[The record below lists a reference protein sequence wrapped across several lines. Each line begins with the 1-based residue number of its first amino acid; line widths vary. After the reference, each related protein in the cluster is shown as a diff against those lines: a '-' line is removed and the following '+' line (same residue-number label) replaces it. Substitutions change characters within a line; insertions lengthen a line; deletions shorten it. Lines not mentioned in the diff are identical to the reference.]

1 MADSFNAVRH
11 FFKEME
17 LHMKRNRSMIIAFA
31 GPATL
36 IFVATFIYPIIRTIV
51 MSFFSIQEITDATDK
66 WKFNGIGNYISLMET
81 PLYRT
86 SWINLFKIFIIG
98 GVITLGASLLLAVI
112 LKSGVHGKRFFQAA
126 IYLPNV
132 ISAVAMATMWIQYV
146 FNSSYG
152 FLTNLFKA
160 LHLDFL
166 ADVQWLDADHK
177 FWALLISYCFGM
189 IGHFMLIWV
198 SGIERI
204 GKDYYEAASID
215 GANKVGQ
222 LLYITLPLL
231 KGIFR
236 TNVIMWSIS
245 VSGFF
250 IWSKL
255 FSPISADTSTI
266 VPMVYMYDKLFGA
279 ENTGDVVRDAGT
291 AAAIGVMLCLFI
303 VLVFTVVN
311 RLIKDDD
318 LEF

>member
-1 MADSFNAVRH
+1 
-11 FFKEME
+11 
-17 LHMKRNRSMIIAFA
+17 MIIAFA

-160 LHLDFL
+160 LHLDL
-166 ADVQWLDADHK
+166 S
-177 FWALLISYCFGM
+177 LI
-189 IGHFMLIWV
+189 H
-198 SGIERI
+198 
-204 GKDYYEAASID
+204 
-215 GANKVGQ
+215 
-222 LLYITLPLL
+222 
-231 KGIFR
+231 
-236 TNVIMWSIS
+236 IS
-245 VSGFF
+245 E
-250 IWSKL
+250 
-255 FSPISADTSTI
+255 PT
-266 VPMVYMYDKLFGA
+266 
-279 ENTGDVVRDAGT
+279 RH
-291 AAAIGVMLCLFI
+291 
-303 VLVFTVVN
+303 
-311 RLIKDDD
+311 
-318 LEF
+318 

>member
-1 MADSFNAVRH
+1 
-11 FFKEME
+11 
-17 LHMKRNRSMIIAFA
+17 MIIAFA

-112 LKSGVHGKRFFQAA
+112 LKSGVHGKRFFSSG

>member
-1 MADSFNAVRH
+1 
-11 FFKEME
+11 
-17 LHMKRNRSMIIAFA
+17 MKRNRSMIIAFA

-81 PLYRT
+81 SLYRT

>member
-1 MADSFNAVRH
+1 
-11 FFKEME
+11 
-17 LHMKRNRSMIIAFA
+17 MKRNRSMIIAFA
-31 GPATL
+31 GPVTL

>member
-1 MADSFNAVRH
+1 
-11 FFKEME
+11 
-17 LHMKRNRSMIIAFA
+17 MKRNRSMIIAFA

-86 SWINLFKIFIIG
+86 SWVNLFKIFIIG

>member
-1 MADSFNAVRH
+1 
-11 FFKEME
+11 
-17 LHMKRNRSMIIAFA
+17 MKRNRSMIIAFA

-36 IFVATFIYPIIRTIV
+36 IFVATFIYPIIRTVI
-51 MSFFSIQEITDATDK
+51 MSFFSIQEITDSTDK
-66 WKFNGIGNYISLMET
+66 WKFNGIGNYISLLQT

-86 SWINLFKIFIIG
+86 SWINLFKIFVIG
-98 GVITLGASLLLAVI
+98 GVITLGVSLLLAVI
-112 LKSGVHGKRFFQAA
+112 LKSGVHGKGFFQAA

-166 ADVQWLDADHK
+166 ANIQWLDASHK

-204 GKDYYEAASID
+204 GPDYYEAASID
-215 GANKVGQ
+215 GATKVGQ
-222 LLYITLPLL
+222 FFHITLPLL
-231 KGIFR
+231 KGISR
-236 TNVIMWSIS
+236 TNIIMWSIS

>member
-1 MADSFNAVRH
+1 
-11 FFKEME
+11 
-17 LHMKRNRSMIIAFA
+17 MIIAFA

-311 RLIKDDD
+311 RMIKDDD

>member
-1 MADSFNAVRH
+1 
-11 FFKEME
+11 
-17 LHMKRNRSMIIAFA
+17 MKRNRSMIIAFA

-36 IFVATFIYPIIRTIV
+36 IFVATFIYPIIRTVI
-51 MSFFSIQEITDATDK
+51 MSFFSIQEITDSTDK
-66 WKFNGIGNYISLMET
+66 WKFNGIGNYISLLQT

-86 SWINLFKIFIIG
+86 SWINLFKIFVIG
-98 GVITLGASLLLAVI
+98 GVITLGVSLLLAVI
-112 LKSGVHGKRFFQAA
+112 LKSGVHGKGFFQAA

-166 ADVQWLDADHK
+166 GNIQWLDASHK

-204 GKDYYEAASID
+204 GPDYYEAASID
-215 GANKVGQ
+215 GATKVGQ
-222 LLYITLPLL
+222 FFHITLPLL
-231 KGIFR
+231 KGISR
-236 TNVIMWSIS
+236 TNIIMWSIS

>member
-1 MADSFNAVRH
+1 
-11 FFKEME
+11 
-17 LHMKRNRSMIIAFA
+17 MIIAFA

-51 MSFFSIQEITDATDK
+51 MSFFLIQEITDATDK

>member
-1 MADSFNAVRH
+1 
-11 FFKEME
+11 
-17 LHMKRNRSMIIAFA
+17 MKRNRSMIIAFA

-291 AAAIGVMLCLFI
+291 AAAIGVMFWCLPW
-303 VLVFTVVN
+303 
-311 RLIKDDD
+311 
-318 LEF
+318 

>member
-1 MADSFNAVRH
+1 MT
-11 FFKEME
+11 
-17 LHMKRNRSMIIAFA
+17 

-36 IFVATFIYPIIRTIV
+36 IFVATIIYPIIRTIV

>member
-1 MADSFNAVRH
+1 
-11 FFKEME
+11 
-17 LHMKRNRSMIIAFA
+17 MKRNRSMIIAFA

-36 IFVATFIYPIIRTIV
+36 IFVATFIYPIIRTDV

>member
-1 MADSFNAVRH
+1 
-11 FFKEME
+11 
-17 LHMKRNRSMIIAFA
+17 MKRNRSMIIAFA

-222 LLYITLPLL
+222 LLYIPLPLL

>member
-1 MADSFNAVRH
+1 
-11 FFKEME
+11 
-17 LHMKRNRSMIIAFA
+17 MKRNRSMIIAFA

-279 ENTGDVVRDAGT
+279 ENTGDVVGDAGP

>member
-1 MADSFNAVRH
+1 
-11 FFKEME
+11 
-17 LHMKRNRSMIIAFA
+17 MIIAFA

-222 LLYITLPLL
+222 LLYINLPLL

>member
-1 MADSFNAVRH
+1 
-11 FFKEME
+11 
-17 LHMKRNRSMIIAFA
+17 MIIAFA

-98 GVITLGASLLLAVI
+98 GVITLGASLLLSVI

>member
-1 MADSFNAVRH
+1 
-11 FFKEME
+11 
-17 LHMKRNRSMIIAFA
+17 MKRNRSMIIAFA

-36 IFVATFIYPIIRTIV
+36 IFVATFIYPIIRTII

>member
-1 MADSFNAVRH
+1 
-11 FFKEME
+11 
-17 LHMKRNRSMIIAFA
+17 MIIAFA

-112 LKSGVHGKRFFQAA
+112 LKSGVYGKRFFQAA

>member
-1 MADSFNAVRH
+1 
-11 FFKEME
+11 
-17 LHMKRNRSMIIAFA
+17 MIIAFS

-189 IGHFMLIWV
+189 IGHFRLIWV

>member
-1 MADSFNAVRH
+1 
-11 FFKEME
+11 
-17 LHMKRNRSMIIAFA
+17 MKRDRSMIIAFA

>member
-1 MADSFNAVRH
+1 
-11 FFKEME
+11 
-17 LHMKRNRSMIIAFA
+17 MKRNRSMIIAFA

-86 SWINLFKIFIIG
+86 SWINLFKIFIIR

>member
-1 MADSFNAVRH
+1 
-11 FFKEME
+11 
-17 LHMKRNRSMIIAFA
+17 MKRNRSMIIAFA

-166 ADVQWLDADHK
+166 ADVPWLDADHK

>member
-1 MADSFNAVRH
+1 
-11 FFKEME
+11 
-17 LHMKRNRSMIIAFA
+17 MIIAFA

-112 LKSGVHGKRFFQAA
+112 LKSGLHGKRFFQAA

>member
-1 MADSFNAVRH
+1 
-11 FFKEME
+11 
-17 LHMKRNRSMIIAFA
+17 MIIAFA

-132 ISAVAMATMWIQYV
+132 ISAVAMATIWIQYV

>member
-1 MADSFNAVRH
+1 
-11 FFKEME
+11 
-17 LHMKRNRSMIIAFA
+17 MIIAFA

-132 ISAVAMATMWIQYV
+132 ISAVDMATMWIQYV

>member
-1 MADSFNAVRH
+1 
-11 FFKEME
+11 
-17 LHMKRNRSMIIAFA
+17 MKRNRSMIIAFA

-215 GANKVGQ
+215 GANKVGP

>member
-1 MADSFNAVRH
+1 
-11 FFKEME
+11 
-17 LHMKRNRSMIIAFA
+17 MIIAFA

-66 WKFNGIGNYISLMET
+66 WKFNGIGTYISLMET

>member
-1 MADSFNAVRH
+1 
-11 FFKEME
+11 
-17 LHMKRNRSMIIAFA
+17 MKRNRSMIIAFA

-215 GANKVGQ
+215 GANKGGQ